1 MNSKDSQ
8 NFVVRYKF
16 KDKDSIYVKILTFQQ
31 FENLKQDSQIEY
43 CEMVN

>member
-1 MNSKDSQ
+1 MNSKDLQ

-16 KDKDSIYVKILTFQQ
+16 KSRDSIYVKILTFEQ
-31 FENLKQDSQIEY
+31 FENLKQDTQIEY

>member
-8 NFVVRYKF
+8 NYVVRYKF
-16 KDKDSIYVKILTFQQ
+16 KGRDSIYVKILTLQQ
-31 FENLKQDSQIEY
+31 FENLQQDTQIEY